1 MCLVL
6 VNGSRAFVPIAV
18 GVSKVGV
25 VSIGVVSLHLIFI
38 FIQTPLVAVSPLKRG
53 VSLWFTKI
61 KRRHA

>member
-25 VSIGVVSLHLIFI
+25 VSIGVVSLHHFEIRFI
-38 FIQTPLVAVSPLKRG
+38 L
-53 VSLWFTKI
+53 VSLYAIAT
-61 KRRHA
+61 

>member
-53 VSLWFTKI
+53 LAFGLLK
-61 KRRHA
+61 